1 MQEQHY
7 GISHFHPLTM
17 LNKECKILIK
27 VLVKQLQV
35 VLDQLITPNRFVL
48 KGITIQDTS
57 ERCSSSHDDQ
67 FRSVQGLTTVS

>member
-1 MQEQHY
+1 MQEQHC
-7 GISHFHPLTM
+7 GISHFRPLTM

-27 VLVKQLQV
+27 VLAKQLQV
-35 VLDQLITPNRFVL
+35 VLDQLIAPNRFVL
-48 KGITIQDTS
+48 KGIMMQDNS